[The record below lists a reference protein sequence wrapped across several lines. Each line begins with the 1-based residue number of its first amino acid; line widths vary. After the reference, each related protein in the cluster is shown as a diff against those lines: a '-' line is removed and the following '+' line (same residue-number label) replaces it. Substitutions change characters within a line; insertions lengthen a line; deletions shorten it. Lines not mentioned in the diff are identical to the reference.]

1 MLFLRAILRGSM
13 AVPVAAAGVMLGACA
28 HSGVRMRDL
37 SHPDFWSALAELR
50 PGAAESLA
58 TTPSQRQFARALDDM
73 MSGRMAAA
81 DSGFGALRS
90 SADDSLLRSG
100 ARVAYSAVLQ
110 YEEKWPTLAGLPP
123 LAPQPGAADLAGVER
138 W

>member
-1 MLFLRAILRGSM
+1 MLFSFAMQRGSI
-13 AVPVAAAGVMLGACA
+13 AALITGVGVSLGACA
-28 HSGVRMRDL
+28 HSGVRMREL

-50 PGAAESLA
+50 PETAAILA
-58 TTPSQRQFARALDDM
+58 TTPSQRLFARALGDM

-81 DSGFGALRS
+81 DTEFGSLRS

-110 YEEKWPTLAGLPP
+110 YEENWP
-123 LAPQPGAADLAGVER
+123 
-138 W
+138 